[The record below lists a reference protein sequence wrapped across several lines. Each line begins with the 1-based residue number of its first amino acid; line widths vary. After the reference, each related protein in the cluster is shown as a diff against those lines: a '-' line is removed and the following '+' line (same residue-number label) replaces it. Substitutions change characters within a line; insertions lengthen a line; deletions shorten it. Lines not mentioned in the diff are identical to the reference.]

1 MDKLK
6 KTIQQIGRDIGNL
19 QGNSLTADTAYSLFP
34 TYATLQSQMT
44 TNIKDK
50 HVELGLDA
58 LIDTK
63 LQNGGDPFVTRSK
76 LPTIDTS
83 QLASKNDLEELKRS
97 VGSGN
102 GASTE

>member
-6 KTIQQIGRDIGNL
+6 KTIEAIGYDIRDIR
-19 QGNSLTADTAYSLFP
+19 NSQNGLLPRTRAYELFP

-44 TNIKDK
+44 SNIRDK

-76 LPTIDTS
+76 LPTG
-83 QLASKNDLEELKRS
+83 QQKRS
-97 VGSGN
+97 
-102 GASTE
+102 